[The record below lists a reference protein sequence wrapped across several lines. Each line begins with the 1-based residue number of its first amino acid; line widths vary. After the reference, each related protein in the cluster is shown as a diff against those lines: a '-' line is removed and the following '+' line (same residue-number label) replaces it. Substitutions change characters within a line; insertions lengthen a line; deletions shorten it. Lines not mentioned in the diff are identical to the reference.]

1 MHILNIDIKT
11 AQMAQ
16 INTLL
21 HNIPLQKMI
30 SRF

>member
-1 MHILNIDIKT
+1 
-11 AQMAQ
+11 MAQ